1 MTDVPNPPV
10 IAIRSNQ
17 THFENGNFTVTL
29 EWPQFSG
36 ETYTVTTV
44 PEPVHKNYTPGSINI
59 QLVMDYNT
67 LYNVTVTAT
76 LCGHR
81 NATNFT
87 TIHHSSL
94 DDLGWSIIAI
104 S

>member
-1 MTDVPNPPV
+1 M

-36 ETYTVTTV
+36 ETYSVAAV
-44 PEPVHKNYTPGSINI
+44 PEAVHMMVTGNA
-59 QLVMDYNT
+59 QLVMLYNT
-67 LYNVTVTAT
+67 EYNVTVTAT

-81 NATNFT
+81 SASNFT
-87 TIHHSSL
+87 TIHY
-94 DDLGWSIIAI
+94 GI
-104 S
+104 